1 MPKDNRA
8 AFLDLAPVEESF
20 RDAVLSGLSRREK
33 AIPCKFLYDER
44 GSALFEAICELPEY
58 YLTRMEIGI
67 LAERAGEIAV
77 LIGRRCQ
84 LLEFGSGASRKV
96 RLLLTAL
103 EDPRAYIAIDVSREL
118 LKRATAE
125 IAKDFPALETM
136 GVCADFTEPGRLPP
150 LPFEPNGRR
159 VAFFPGSTI
168 GNLVPEEAV
177 SFLRGCRRIL
187 RPGDG
192 MLIGVDLKKDTAEL
206 EQAYNDS
213 AGVTAAFILNLL
225 TRANR
230 ELEANFDAAR
240 FDYESFYNP
249 DAGRI
254 EMYIRSL
261 ADQIVTVAGRQIVFT
276 VGERIHA
283 EHSYKYGIG
292 EFQALAARAGFR
304 SLACWS
310 DINRRFSV
318 HYLRAE

>member
-8 AFLDLAPVEESF
+8 AFLDLAPVEQSF
-20 RDAVLSGLSRREK
+20 RDAVLSGLSRRDK

-58 YLTRMEIGI
+58 YLTRAEIGI
-67 LAERAGEIAV
+67 LAQRAGEIAA
-77 LIGRRCQ
+77 LIGPRCQ

-96 RLLLTAL
+96 RLLLAAL
-103 EDPRAYIAIDVSREL
+103 QDPRAYIAIDVSREL
-118 LKRATAE
+118 LKQATAE
-125 IAKDFPALETM
+125 IAKDFPALETI
-136 GVCADFTEPGRLPP
+136 GVCADFTEPARLPQ

-159 VAFFPGSTI
+159 VVFFPGSTI
-168 GNLVPEEAV
+168 GNLMPEEAV
-177 SFLRGCRRIL
+177 SFLRGCRRVV

-192 MLIGVDLKKDTAEL
+192 VLVGVDLKKATVLL
-206 EQAYNDS
+206 ERAYDDS

-230 ELEANFDAAR
+230 ELDANFDAAR
-240 FDYESFYNP
+240 FGYESLYNP

-283 EHSYKYGIG
+283 EYSYKYAIG

-304 SLACWS
+304 AHACWG
-310 DINRRFSV
+310 DGIGLFSV